1 MKKCPYCAEEIQD
14 EAKKCRWCGEW
25 LEEKNEIAESIP
37 SKSEKEYQEAL
48 EYYKSMEKDHSP
60 KKKLSENWFMF
71 LAYMILPLGAIAS
84 MILAFFVDGGN
95 SFSLLINSVVTG
107 VMVGALHQRRKW
119 VPNGFIIYLVFQS
132 IITLYDRSQLMYILN
147 DVSPIQ
153 TFSVGIPVISAIWL
167 YPNYLYFKKRRHLFQ
182 K

>member
-37 SKSEKEYQEAL
+37 FHK
-48 EYYKSMEKDHSP
+48 EKDHSP

-71 LAYMILPLGAIAS
+71 LAYMFLPLVAIAS
-84 MILAFFVDGGN
+84 MILAFFADGGD
-95 SFSLLINSVVTG
+95 SLLLLIQSVVIS
-107 VMVGALHQRRKW
+107 VIVAALHQRRKW
-119 VPNGFIIYLVFQS
+119 VPNGFIIYLVFSS